1 MDIGV
6 AFSAFKN
13 ILSHKKFAGVIKPVT
28 TQTFVKVSLFH
39 VKCLYIKF
47 FSFCFV
53 ESIAVFVLGY
63 LAFDW
68 YCLLCSRIASWLGK
82 RIVYGR

>member
-28 TQTFVKVSLFH
+28 TQTFVKVSLQYLTMSTYQEAF
-39 VKCLYIKF
+39 LIM
-47 FSFCFV
+47 FCFIYSLFCV
-53 ESIAVFVLGY
+53 GLFG
-63 LAFDW
+63 F
-68 YCLLCSRIASWLGK
+68 
-82 RIVYGR
+82 